1 LPWGQGRR
9 IEWKK
14 GITEKDDRK
23 KRGRKPLEIRTPV
36 DDNNTQRII
45 VLRRKKDEGGREAHE
60 ERGRVRYRE

>member
-1 LPWGQGRR
+1 LGQGRR

-23 KRGRKPLEIRTPV
+23 KRGRKPLEIQTPV

-45 VLRRKKDEGGREAHE
+45 VLRRRRKDEGGREAHE